1 MGKTATMRKI
11 NKICKRLTLGSLM
24 LLVFIAFIYLQNQ
37 ASFVKMNTFKLPQP
51 WRLNSTESESDLTDW
66 SFKRSVKCPELNI
79 SSYSPIR
86 TLVSLNCKREETP
99 FITQRDTVSSSIFE
113 IPFGD
118 TCLINAVDRFC
129 KDNFVVPNIVHY
141 VWFNST
147 QFSFFNFLSF
157 MSAIKFIRPCLILI
171 HGPAIPYGDYWDFFL
186 RAFPNVMHV
195 KRSRP
200 TAVAENNFAYPE
212 HASDVMRIEALL
224 GESYS
229 MGGFRGGGGELD
241 PFEKSQVAIYFRT
254 NTGSDLPR
262 EAIGPLGSNCF
273 SREVRS
279 RDPPDE
285 IVLICTCILTMGLF
299 ARNPVF

>member
-1 MGKTATMRKI
+1 MLQVLQLWQAMILFCFSDMGQTATMRKI
-11 NKICKRLTLGSLM
+11 NKLCKRLTLGSLL
-24 LLVFIAFIYLQNQ
+24 LLVLCAFIYLQNR
-37 ASFVKMNTFKLPQP
+37 ASLVKMNTFKLPQP
-51 WRLNSTESESDLTDW
+51 WRLNSTESESDPSDW

-86 TLVSLNCKREETP
+86 TLVSLNCKRDEAP

-118 TCLINAVDRFC
+118 TCLINAIDRFC

-147 QFSFFNFLSF
+147 QLSFFNFLSF

-171 HGPAIPYGDYWDFFL
+171 HGPAIPYGIYWDFFL

-195 KRSRP
+195 KQSRP

-229 MGGFRGGGGELD
+229 MGGFRGGGG
-241 PFEKSQVAIYFRT
+241 RGT
-254 NTGSDLPR
+254 
-262 EAIGPLGSNCF
+262 GPLWKITSCHMF
-273 SREVRS
+273 PYKYLWWPPSR
-279 RDPPDE
+279 
-285 IVLICTCILTMGLF
+285 
-299 ARNPVF
+299 RNWTPWV